1 MHRRRQGLAGPERLA
16 LAREAKEVTRHSHV
30 AESLL
35 LAVPN
40 VMASCRVADGV
51 RVVVRRRRR
60 SCWRGPLAHGPR
72 RVPGAAT
79 TSASRSRRKSEFG
92 NCALNKQSTGIDKNT
107 RGVNVAGGFSCVVG
121 GKMQYKL
128 CTLTCP
134 QRKGERRNIQ
144 FHSQYGCHTEAHKP
158 HTAFSQLAPSV
169 LGRHTCIIQ
178 VM

>member
-134 QRKGERRNIQ
+134 QRENVGIYNFTHNTAATQKLTNHTPR
-144 FHSQYGCHTEAHKP
+144 FHN
-158 HTAFSQLAPSV
+158 LLRPSLEGIHV
-169 LGRHTCIIQ
+169 
-178 VM
+178 